1 MSSPQLISFILALVD
16 LALGG
21 FISNGFILTV
31 ILRVW
36 NKSRSLDSS
45 EQLLLSLVLTNLW
58 ATVLVILTC
67 INDYIIPMF
76 PKSLMYSL
84 NDFIIICRHWF
95 TACLCVFY
103 YIKIVNSTHSLFLWC
118 KLRISWLVP
127 RLIAGS
133 LVVSLF
139 LVLFMSFFT
148 LINIQRNTTLIGTQM
163 NEEISQHHNTGIHEI
178 LFLIVGSG
186 SPLLVILVCCILV
199 VASLCKKEDTFRYR
213 SIDVPQIL
221 FLIVGSG
228 PPLLMISGC
237 SILVVVSLCRHMY
250 RMKCKEHF
258 SKNLQIKAHIKA
270 AGIILSILFL
280 YLIFYVVQ
288 TFSLLLTMKK
298 MEGIFVTV
306 LIIVYPCA
314 QAYILLLGNPKLNQA
329 AAQVFPRRET

>member
-199 VASLCKKEDTFRYR
+199 VASLCKH
-213 SIDVPQIL
+213 V
-221 FLIVGSG
+221 
-228 PPLLMISGC
+228 
-237 SILVVVSLCRHMY
+237 Y
-250 RMKCKEHF
+250 RMKSKEHN
-258 SKNLQIKAHIKA
+258 SRSIQTKAHIKA
-270 AGIILSILFL
+270 TGVVLCILLL
-280 YLIFYVVQ
+280 YLLFYVAQ
-288 TFSLLLTMKK
+288 TFSLIVIKGKIEIIL
-298 MEGIFVTV
+298 VTTT
-306 LIIVYPCA
+306 VYVYSCA
-314 QAYILLLGNPKLNQA
+314 QAYVLLLVNPNLNQA
-329 AAQVFPRRET
+329 AIQVLPRRET